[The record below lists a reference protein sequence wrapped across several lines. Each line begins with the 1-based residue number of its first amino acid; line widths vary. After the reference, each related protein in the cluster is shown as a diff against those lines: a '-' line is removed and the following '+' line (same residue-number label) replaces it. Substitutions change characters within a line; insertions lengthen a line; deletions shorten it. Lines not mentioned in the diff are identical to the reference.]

1 MNIQIEIIKEH
12 KDGSADAIVHFDAEG
27 LGILVE
33 AGIISILRQYIDQER
48 LKANKS
54 STTVNV
60 DGGEITI
67 NKGKNDKK
75 RQKPIEAND

>member
-1 MNIQIEIIKEH
+1 MNIQVEIVKEH
-12 KDGSADAIVHFDAEG
+12 KDGSADALVHFDAEG

-33 AGIISILRQYIDQER
+33 AGIISILRQYIEQEK
-48 LKANKS
+48 LKAIKN

-67 NKGKNDKK
+67 KKGKK
-75 RQKPIEAND
+75 

>member
-1 MNIQIEIIKEH
+1 MNIQVEIIKEH
-12 KDGSADAIVHFDAEG
+12 KDGSADAVVHFDAEG

-33 AGIISILRQYIDQER
+33 AGIISILRQYIDQQKV
-48 LKANKS
+48 KAIKN

-67 NKGKNDKK
+67 KKGKK
-75 RQKPIEAND
+75 

>member
-1 MNIQIEIIKEH
+1 MNIQVEIIKEH
-12 KDGSADAIVHFDAEG
+12 KDGSADAVVHFDAEG

-33 AGIISILRQYIDQER
+33 AGIISILRQYIDQQKV
-48 LKANKS
+48 KAIKN

-67 NKGKNDKK
+67 KKGKNDKK
-75 RQKPIEAND
+75 R